1 MPKIKLSTR
10 MLHWDRS
17 PVLMA
22 WGEVSSAWKARDKA
36 RMYSLMFGRETA
48 EGHNFAVLILAM
60 IAISV
65 LVLMV
70 DSVVANSAP
79 RFHIFLK
86 VVEWAFT
93 LIFTAE
99 YALRLWCSPRPF
111 VYARSFFGVVDFLAI
126 APAYLSLLVGGAH
139 SLMVLRLLRMLRLF
153 RIMRMDDY
161 WQESNMLLRSLYASR
176 RKIIVFLITIFVAA
190 VIFGTL
196 VFVVEGG
203 ENGFTSIP
211 RSIYWAVVTITTV
224 GYGDMSPHS
233 AVGQAIAT
241 LVMLVGYSIIAVPTG
256 IFTAEML
263 NHLRTDRKII
273 KCPSCEQRNHEIDA
287 VFCRHCGEK
296 LPH

>member
-1 MPKIKLSTR
+1 MSFIKLPGRLFNWES
-10 MLHWDRS
+10 S
-17 PVLMA
+17 PVRMA
-22 WGEVSSAWKARDKA
+22 WSETSQAWKARDKA
-36 RMYSLMFGRETA
+36 RMYSLLFGRETA
-48 EGHNFAVLILAM
+48 EGHNLAILILVM

-70 DSVVANSAP
+70 DSVIVHTSP
-79 RFHIFLK
+79 RLHIFLK
-86 VVEWAFT
+86 VLEWAFT
-93 LIFTAE
+93 FIFTAE
-99 YALRLWCSPRPF
+99 YVLRVWCSPRPF
-111 VYARSFFGVVDFLAI
+111 QYIRSFFGVVDFLAI
-126 APAYLSLLVGGAH
+126 APAYLALFIGGAH

-176 RKIIVFLITIFVAA
+176 RKIIVFLIFIFVAA
-190 VIFGTL
+190 IIFGTL
-196 VFVVEGG
+196 VYMAEGG

-211 RSIYWAVVTITTV
+211 RSVYWAVITITTV
-224 GYGDMSPHS
+224 GYGDMAPHT
-233 AVGQAIAT
+233 AFGQAVAT

-263 NHLRTDRKII
+263 NSLRSDRKMV
-273 KCPSCEQRNHEIDA
+273 KCPSCQTRAHEADA